1 MGSNCLKMAQNF
13 ACMIMLPDMQYAL
26 KKEFFAIL
34 WWFLKIFCSDIRK
47 AERLV
52 ILDDQIWFFHAKKGY
67 LKKTIRTICSNS
79 SRNTTNDIRSEFG
92 FLT

>member
-1 MGSNCLKMAQNF
+1 MLKNGSKF
-13 ACMIMLPDMQYAL
+13 CMYDNVNSFAL
-26 KKEFFAIL
+26 KIKEFFAL
-34 WWFLKIFCSDIRK
+34 LGWFLKIFCSDIRK
-47 AERLV
+47 TEWLE
-52 ILDDQIWFFHAKKGY
+52 ILDEQIGFFHAKKGY